1 MGLEHPWILVS
12 MAGWGGSWNQSP
24 VDTEEQLVQ
33 YPARGYWMK
42 ENYSLFICYF
52 FVNLSVNSY
61 YSIYILSLF
70 FFKLIYFIYLSWLRW
85 VFIAVRGLLFV
96 AVCGLLVEVVSL
108 VVEHGL

>member
-70 FFKLIYFIYLSWLRW
+70 FFKLIYFIYLFILVALGLHCCAGATLRCG
-85 VFIAVRGLLFV
+85 VRP
-96 AVCGLLVEVVSL
+96 SR
-108 VVEHGL
+108 